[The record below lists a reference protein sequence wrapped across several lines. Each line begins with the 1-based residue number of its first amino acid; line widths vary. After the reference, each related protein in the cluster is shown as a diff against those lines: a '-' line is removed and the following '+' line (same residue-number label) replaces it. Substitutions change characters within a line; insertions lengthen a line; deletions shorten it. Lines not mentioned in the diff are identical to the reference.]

1 MNIPVEEVV
10 KRLRYNLM
18 IHSYLYYKID
28 KPIISDVLFDDMS
41 KRLVELQKTTQKI
54 GFYDDVFQDWDG
66 STGYHLPFDERI
78 MNKSFMLLKL
88 VEKRK

>member
-1 MNIPVEEVV
+1 MIEEEI
-10 KRLRYNLM
+10 KRTRYNLM
-18 IHSYLYYKID
+18 IHSYLYYKVD
-28 KPIISDVLFDDMS
+28 QPIISDVLFDEMS

-54 GFYDDVFQDWDG
+54 GFYDEAFQDWDG
-66 STGYHLPFDERI
+66 STGYYLPVDERI